1 MPEEDNTHKVTQV
14 AKATKSIASKASTFG
29 FSSSSHG
36 KEAKEVQAV
45 PNPVFLRVYKRH
57 LQLPVFIPCF
67 ASSMASLDAL
77 CDRIPQ
83 WSTRELDK

>member
-1 MPEEDNTHKVTQV
+1 MTQF
-14 AKATKSIASKASTFG
+14 ANATKSIASKASTFG

-36 KEAKEVQAV
+36 KEAKEVQAIL
-45 PNPVFLRVYKRH
+45 NLVFLRAYKSH
-57 LQLPVFIPCF
+57 LQLLVFIPRY